1 MHQVSILIGKFV
13 WNSIFE
19 TGGENEAKM
28 IDITAKKTAEKT
40 YFLEIAKV
48 AGILIWYL
56 LTSVSWIASPKTS
69 DPVSDILVTRLLEA
83 IAGYIVISVYFII
96 FNNLDK
102 KVILSKRYF
111 IFLLFPICCLVSMS
125 WNFFGIILQ
134 WLFKSDCFACLC
146 SYFLIK
152 SLFYLIPTLA
162 FTGLYYTINHW
173 IKYQQ
178 QREKALIATN
188 LANEAQLQMLRYQIN
203 PHFLFNT
210 LNTIRQMVEEDQ
222 GVARKMIT
230 ELSGFF
236 RYSLS
241 QKENIDTFENEIIA
255 IKNYF
260 EIQKIRFEEKLV
272 IVYDIDE
279 RCLPV
284 KLPFVIVLPLIENAV
299 KYGLQTSTMP
309 LTIKISAIMNSHL
322 EIKVQNTGRIITGT
336 PVEEGTN
343 TGIENIRKRLDLC
356 YPGKYSFSLYE
367 KDSWVTAQII
377 IMDFKCQMQG

>member
-1 MHQVSILIGKFV
+1 
-13 WNSIFE
+13 
-19 TGGENEAKM
+19 M
-28 IDITAKKTAEKT
+28 IDLTIRKTSEKK
-40 YFLEIAKV
+40 YFLEIAKA
-48 AGILIWYL
+48 AGILIWFL
-56 LTSVSWIASPKTS
+56 LTSVSWIASPKTN
-69 DPVSDILVTRLLEA
+69 DPVSHILLTRFLEA
-83 IAGYIVISVYFII
+83 IAGYIAISIYYKVFNILDQKDLLTKRHFI
-96 FNNLDK
+96 
-102 KVILSKRYF
+102 Y
-111 IFLLFPICCLVSMS
+111 LLFPICCLLAMA

-134 WLFKSDCFACLC
+134 WLIQMDCFSCLF

-152 SLFYLIPTLA
+152 SLFYLIPVMA

-173 IKYQQ
+173 IKYQL

-210 LNTIRQMVEEDQ
+210 LNTIRQMVETDQ

-272 IVYDIDE
+272 IIYDIDE

-284 KLPFVIVLPLIENAV
+284 KLPFFIVLPLIENAV
-299 KYGLQTSTMP
+299 KYGLQTSTIP
-309 LTIKISAIMNSHL
+309 LTIRIEAKINAYL
-322 EIKVQNTGRIITGT
+322 EISVQNTGRLISGRTG
-336 PVEEGTN
+336 EDGTN
-343 TGIENIRKRLDLC
+343 TGIENIRKRLELC

-367 KDSWVTAQII
+367 KDSWVIAQII
-377 IMDFKCQMQG
+377 IMELKCHLQGK

>member
-1 MHQVSILIGKFV
+1 
-13 WNSIFE
+13 
-19 TGGENEAKM
+19 M
-28 IDITAKKTAEKT
+28 IDLKAKKISEKK

-56 LTSVSWIASPKTS
+56 LVSVSWIASPKTN
-69 DPVSDILVTRLLEA
+69 DAVSHILFTRLLEA
-83 IAGYIVISVYFII
+83 IAGYIVISVYYKI

-125 WNFFGIILQ
+125 WNFFGILLQ
-134 WLFKSDCFACLC
+134 WLFQLDCFACLC
-146 SYFLIK
+146 SYFLIS

-173 IKYQQ
+173 IKYQL

-272 IVYDIDE
+272 IIYDIDE

-284 KLPFVIVLPLIENAV
+284 KLPFVIVLPLVENAV
-299 KYGLQTSTMP
+299 KYGLQTSKMP
-309 LTIKISAIMNSHL
+309 LTIKIVAKMNSHL
-322 EIKVQNTGRIITGT
+322 EISVQNTGRILTRTSG
-336 PVEEGTN
+336 EEGTN
-343 TGIENIRKRLDLC
+343 TGIENIRKRLELC
-356 YPGKYSFSLYE
+356 YPGKYSFNLYE
-367 KDSWVTAQII
+367 KDSWVIAQII
-377 IMDFKCQMQG
+377 IMDLKCQLQGKPE